1 MKKKTIAALG
11 IGTLVITSIGATQ
24 FEDSKDKHITD
35 KLIITEASLDSKIQD
50 NLEDFQKKASNEGNK
65 IIYSQLGC

>member
-24 FEDSKDKHITD
+24 YEDSKNEKITD
-35 KLIITEASLDSKIQD
+35 KLITKEVSLDTKIQD
-50 NLEDFQKKASNEGNK
+50 SLEDFQKKASNEGNK
-65 IIYSQLGC
+65 VIYSQLGC